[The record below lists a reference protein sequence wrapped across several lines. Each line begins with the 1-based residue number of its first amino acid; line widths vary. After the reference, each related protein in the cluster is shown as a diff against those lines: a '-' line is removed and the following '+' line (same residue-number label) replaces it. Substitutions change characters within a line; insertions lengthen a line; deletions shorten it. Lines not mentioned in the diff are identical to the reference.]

1 MASEIK
7 VNKVSPATGTALQIS
22 DSGDT
27 VTLPSGATLN
37 IAGTISNSG
46 TATGFGAIDWQTS
59 DIKTGNFT
67 ASAGE
72 GYFVNTTSSAITV
85 SLPAGSAGAQIALI
99 DYAATWDTNN
109 CIISA
114 NGSDKIQGDTTNATF
129 SRERESL
136 QLVFVDSTQGWLIES
151 NTDQAA
157 NQDAYVAATGGTIT
171 TSGDFKIHTF
181 NSTGTFTVTD
191 GGNSGGSNSVDF
203 LVVAGG
209 GSGGSSCSPGNVG
222 SNSIFAT
229 ITSAGGGT
237 GGQGGGPSDS
247 DPGGNGG
254 SGGGAGGRCNKS
266 GGSGNTPPVSPSQG
280 NNGGNSI
287 NRSSPS
293 EDFGGGGGGA
303 GGVGTPAQTS
313 PLEAGNGGPGTAST
327 ITGSS
332 VTRAGGGGGGAE
344 PAGGAGSGGSG
355 GGGAGDQD
363 NPGSA
368 TAGTANTGGGGG
380 GTGQGG
386 GGGGAGGFRQSFPN
400 PATGGLAVSAQAYP
414 ITVGGGGGASPDG
427 GGGTS
432 GAGGSG
438 VVIIRYKFQN

>member
-72 GYFVNTTSSAITV
+72 GYFVNTTSSEITV

-114 NGSDKIQGDTTNATF
+114 NGSDKIQGSTDDARF
-129 SRERESL
+129 SREREAL

-157 NQDAYVAATGGTIT
+157 SQAAYVTASGGTET

-181 NSTGTFTVTD
+181 NSSGTFTVSSA
-191 GGNSGGSNSVDF
+191 GNAQGSNTVDF

-209 GSGGSSCSPGNVG
+209 GSGGNSCSEGNVG
-222 SNSIFAT
+222 SNSIFSS
-229 ITSAGGGT
+229 ITSAGGGD
-237 GGQGGGPSDS
+237 GGQGGGPGDS
-247 DPGGNGG
+247 TVGGNGG
-254 SGGGAGGRCNKS
+254 SGGGGGGRCGKS

-280 NNGGNSI
+280 NNGGSSI
-287 NRSSPS
+287 PYSSPTA
-293 EDFGGGGGGA
+293 DFGGGGGGH
-303 GGVGTPAQTS
+303 GGVGTGAQQS

-327 ITGSS
+327 ITGSP

-344 PAGGAGSGGSG
+344 PSGGTGSAGPG
-355 GGGAGDQD
+355 GGGAGG
-363 NPGSA
+363 NPGG
-368 TAGTANTGGGGG
+368 TAGSGTANTGGGGG
-380 GTGQGG
+380 GRGQGG
-386 GGGGAGGFRQSFPN
+386 GGGGAGGHRESFPN
-400 PATGGLAVSAQAYP
+400 PATGGLSVSAQGYP
-414 ITVGGGGGASPDG
+414 ITVGAGGAASPG
-427 GGGTS
+427 CGSG

-438 VVIIRYKFQN
+438 VVVIRYKFQN